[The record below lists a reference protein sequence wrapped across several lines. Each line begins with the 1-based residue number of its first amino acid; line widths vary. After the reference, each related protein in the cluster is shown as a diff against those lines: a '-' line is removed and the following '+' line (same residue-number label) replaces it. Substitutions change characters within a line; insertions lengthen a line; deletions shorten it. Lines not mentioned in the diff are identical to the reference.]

1 MSCSRQGGNEEAL
14 SYQQLTLWTLPC
26 LNLSEETQEMALKVT
41 RREEDGI
48 SILDLK
54 GRLTFGPEDM
64 LLNDEIRH
72 ALAARRFRLVIDLS
86 GVDKIDSAGLGTLL
100 YARAELRR
108 AGGGLALANLRPA
121 HMQLLLVARLETVFN
136 IFGNDL
142 DAINSFFPE
151 RKVPHYDILALVTSM
166 RQAREPQLTRA
177 S

>member
-1 MSCSRQGGNEEAL
+1 
-14 SYQQLTLWTLPC
+14 
-26 LNLSEETQEMALKVT
+26 MALKVT

-72 ALAARRFRLVIDLS
+72 ALAARTFRLVIDLS

-121 HMQLLLVARLETVFN
+121 HLKTLRVENWKRYSGFSAASRTPST
-136 IFGNDL
+136 
-142 DAINSFFPE
+142 ASFPSAKC
-151 RKVPHYDILALVTSM
+151 RTTICWNW
-166 RQAREPQLTRA
+166 
-177 S
+177 

>member
-1 MSCSRQGGNEEAL
+1 
-14 SYQQLTLWTLPC
+14 
-26 LNLSEETQEMALKVT
+26 MALKVT

-48 SILDLK
+48 SILELK
-54 GRLTFGPEDM
+54 GRITFGPEDI
-64 LLNDEIRH
+64 LFNDEIRH

-121 HMQLLLVARLETVFN
+121 HMQLLLVARLETVFS

-166 RQAREPQLTRA
+166 RQAHEPQLKRA